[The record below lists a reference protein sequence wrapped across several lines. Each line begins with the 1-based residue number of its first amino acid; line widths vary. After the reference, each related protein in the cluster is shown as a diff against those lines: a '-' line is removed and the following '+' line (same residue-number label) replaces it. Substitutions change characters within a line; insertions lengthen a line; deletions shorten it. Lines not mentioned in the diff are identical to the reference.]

1 MPILRFPLD
10 AVASA
15 HKRRRRSGLLL
26 ILGLLLIGTSAA
38 AQVDYARDPAT
49 VVLRLQEVF
58 GEAGGTERGAPVAER
73 GPSIE
78 IRGDGTA
85 RIHYPAFMQRAGDY
99 TATLD
104 AAEMDRLVAVVAE
117 GGLLAFDAAATRR
130 ARETA
135 AARAGATSDGRRT
148 RQVVFD
154 DSTTIIDVRMG
165 GVARRITW
173 QGLRGDARLH
183 PSVGALQG
191 LLQVQRELLA
201 LMERGDLTRVTP

>member
-1 MPILRFPLD
+1 
-10 AVASA
+10 
-15 HKRRRRSGLLL
+15 LLL
-26 ILGLLLIGTSAA
+26 AGTSAT
-38 AQVDYARDPAT
+38 AQVDYARDPST
-49 VVLRLQEVF
+49 VVLRFQEVF
-58 GEAGGTERGAPVAER
+58 GEAGGSERGAPVAER

-78 IRGDGTA
+78 IHGDGTA

-99 TATLD
+99 TTTLD

-117 GGLLAFDAAATRR
+117 GGLLTFDADATRQ

-135 AARAGATSDGRRT
+135 AARAGTTRDGLQT
-148 RQVVFD
+148 RQIVFD
-154 DSTTIIDVRMG
+154 ADTTIIDVRMG

-173 QGLRGDARLH
+173 QGLRGDAQRH